1 MAIVVEAYVGLTVAA
16 KARATE
22 ADLTKRN
29 PMFLFLYTYYHKLR
43 KLSLIPE
50 DEALPEER
58 SIPLHELPGIVVRK
72 WHEKKKRMQLL
83 VDKELG
89 DLTEEDMQRMIANME
104 GGPESNA
111 ARAKKKKT
119 KLERLRK
126 LRVAIQ
132 RGMSLPEA
140 ADFEVQEP
148 EQQNSRVRLYG
159 NVRAD
164 EDEEITLQ
172 QLQSLM
178 DSEPMLQILLGTKNG
193 IDVIKYFK
201 TFHRD
206 EPDDEGMAPPGQEP
220 PPEKTSLEKVAEL
233 QENVFR
239 KVETLEKA
247 KLNMERLSVPFVDEL
262 SDSIQFSLN
271 NSQNEWRQQLT
282 GIMEVLTQI
291 TDAFT
296 DVKKSIDNVQN
307 NHMELTQLLTGE
319 TEGSE
324 SETESESESSDEEE
338 SLQARPSR
346 GSVM

>member
-1 MAIVVEAYVGLTVAA
+1 MGGPGRLVGPFLSVSFLLGTDFLLANIFMAIVVESYVSLSVTVR
-16 KARATE
+16 ARATE

-29 PMFLFLYTYYHKLR
+29 PMFLFLYTYYHKMR
-43 KLSLIPE
+43 KLSLLSD

-58 SIPLHELPGIVVRK
+58 SMLLNELPGIVVGK

-119 KLERLRK
+119 KLERLHK
-126 LRVAIQ
+126 LRSAVQ

-164 EDEEITLQ
+164 EDEEISLQ

-178 DSEPMLQILLGTKNG
+178 DGEPMLQILLGTKNA

-201 TFHRD
+201 TFKH
-206 EPDDEGMAPPGQEP
+206 DDEEEEMEPGPPVEKP
-220 PPEKTSLEKVAEL
+220 EEKTSLDKVAEL

-239 KVETLEKA
+239 KVETLEKTSLDKVA
-247 KLNMERLSVPFVDEL
+247 EL
-262 SDSIQFSLN
+262 Q
-271 NSQNEWRQQLT
+271 E
-282 GIMEVLTQI
+282 
-291 TDAFT
+291 
-296 DVKKSIDNVQN
+296 NVFRKV
-307 NHMELTQLLTGE
+307 E
-319 TEGSE
+319 
-324 SETESESESSDEEE
+324 
-338 SLQARPSR
+338 
-346 GSVM
+346 

>member
-1 MAIVVEAYVGLTVAA
+1 
-16 KARATE
+16 
-22 ADLTKRN
+22 
-29 PMFLFLYTYYHKLR
+29 
-43 KLSLIPE
+43 
-50 DEALPEER
+50 
-58 SIPLHELPGIVVRK
+58 
-72 WHEKKKRMQLL
+72 
-83 VDKELG
+83 
-89 DLTEEDMQRMIANME
+89 ME

-140 ADFEVQEP
+140 SDFEVQEP
-148 EQQNSRVRLYG
+148 EHQNSRVRLYG

-164 EDEEITLQ
+164 EEEEISLQ

-178 DSEPMLQILLGTKNG
+178 DGEPMLQILLGTKNA

-201 TFHRD
+201 TFQRD
-206 EPDDEGMAPPGQEP
+206 EEEEEQEGMAKDDKPE
-220 PPEKTSLEKVAEL
+220 EKTSLEKVAEL

-247 KLNMERLSVPFVDEL
+247 KLNMERLSVPFVDEMA
-262 SDSIQFSLN
+262 DSMQFSL
-271 NSQNEWRQQLT
+271 SSAQNEWRQQLT

-307 NHMELTQLLTGE
+307 NHVELTQLLTGE
-319 TEGSE
+319 SEGSE
-324 SETESESESSDEEE
+324 SETESSSEESEESQKEVNKSSRA
-338 SLQARPSR
+338 SIMPMRKRMTAF
-346 GSVM
+346 

>member
-1 MAIVVEAYVGLTVAA
+1 MG
-16 KARATE
+16 E

-29 PMFLFLYTYYHKLR
+29 PMFLFLFTYYHKLR
-43 KLSLIPE
+43 KLSLLSD

-58 SIPLHELPGIVVRK
+58 SMLLNELPGIVVRK

-111 ARAKKKKT
+111 ARQNKKKT
-119 KLERLRK
+119 MLQRLNK
-126 LRVAIQ
+126 FRVAVQ
-132 RGMSLPEA
+132 RGMSLPES
-140 ADFEVQEP
+140 ADFEVKEP

-159 NVRAD
+159 TVRPD
-164 EDEEITLQ
+164 EDEEISLQ

-178 DSEPMLQILLGTKNG
+178 DSEPMLQILLGTKNA

-201 TFHRD
+201 TFTR
-206 EPDDEGMAPPGQEP
+206 EQEEDDEDPLGEK
-220 PPEKTSLEKVAEL
+220 PEEKSSLEKVAEL

-247 KLNMERLSVPFVDEL
+247 KLNRDRLSVPFVDAMSQQMQFEL
-262 SDSIQFSLN
+262 SSA
-271 NSQNEWRQQLT
+271 QNEWRQQLT
-282 GIMEVLTQI
+282 GIMEVLTHI

-296 DVKKSIDNVQN
+296 DVKKSIDKVQE
-307 NHMELTQLLTGE
+307 NHVELTQLLTGE

-324 SETESESESSDEEE
+324 SETESEYESSEE
-338 SLQARPSR
+338 SEEVQRQSKGSIMGLKRRPT
-346 GSVM
+346 